1 MTRIPPDP
9 RALLAPR
16 EHAAALELVRRA
28 RRRVPAELVRAL
40 LFGSRARREGRP
52 DSDIDIL
59 LVFRM
64 LPPDREPQAGMAEA
78 LADEVA
84 AETGVPVTVWSVS
97 LADLA
102 CGARTPMLVDALDDG
117 VSLWPAGAPPLRVL
131 YTPRDAFFCTGALLE
146 RVAEGGEEVAD
157 ALGAGDDAAAAKRAR
172 DDLVRLCTAA
182 LLLGGVTRPRRGEA
196 VRAFL
201 ADGGG
206 AFDGPVLRWAARSY
220 GPAGKD
226 DEAPVPPPPG
236 GIEAAAETV
245 EALRAH
251 VARGRARL
259 ARALGAGN
267 PRGRRA

>member
-1 MTRIPPDP
+1 MTRIRD
-9 RALLAPR
+9 LLAPR
-16 EHAAALELVRRA
+16 DHAAALELVRRA
-28 RRRVPAELVRAL
+28 RSRVPAELVRAL
-40 LFGSRARREGRP
+40 LFGSRARREARP
-52 DSDIDIL
+52 DSDLDIL
-59 LVFRM
+59 LVWRA
-64 LPPDREPQAGMAEA
+64 LPPGREPQAGMAEA

-84 AETGVPVTVWSVS
+84 AETGVPVTAWSVS

-117 VSLWPAGAPPLRVL
+117 VVLWPEGAPPLRVP
-131 YTPRDAFFCTGALLE
+131 YTPRDAFFCAGALLE
-146 RVAEGGEEVAD
+146 RVAEGGEEVEAAAD
-157 ALGAGDDAAAAKRAR
+157 AGDWQGAAKRAR

-182 LLLGGVTRPRRGEA
+182 LLLRGVTRPRRGEA

-201 ADGGG
+201 AGGGG

-220 GPAGKD
+220 GPDGKD
-226 DEAPVPPPPG
+226 DDAPVPPPPG
-236 GIEAAAETV
+236 GLDAAPEAV

-267 PRGRRA
+267 PGGPRA